1 MYLKRIALQDIKGF
15 KKVWLDLERQDG
27 SYAGWTVFAGPNG
40 SGKSTLLKAMALSIG
55 GEATARSLE
64 GNFDGWIRS
73 GAESGVIRAFLEV
86 DKLKDKSPPPKTSK
100 RHDLE
105 LAISFHIG
113 TNGKQTS
120 LLRSGYEGKGPL
132 SDAPDGWF
140 ICGYGPFRR
149 VSGHATDAIRLMAG
163 RNHIGRLVNLFREDS
178 SLMESL
184 QWMKEVHTRHL
195 EGKKGASELKKDILT
210 ILDDGLLPAGVKV
223 LDFDSDGLWVEQN
236 GTKLSLERLSD
247 GYRTMSAFVLDLS
260 RQLYD
265 CYGSLNLRHT
275 KDGHITIKQ
284 PGVVL
289 VDEMDIHLHVSWQKK
304 VGFWLKSRFPQI
316 QFLVTSHSP
325 FICQAADTNGL
336 IRLPGPGDESKVAPV
351 SEEVFTT
358 VVNGGADDAVMTE
371 LFGLERT
378 HSEKSEQLRDR
389 IADLEVEDLEQDLTD
404 EKQKELDELRKQ
416 LPNNPKARL
425 AQATRNL
432 GKM

>member
-1 MYLKRIALQDIKGF
+1 
-15 KKVWLDLERQDG
+15 
-27 SYAGWTVFAGPNG
+27 
-40 SGKSTLLKAMALSIG
+40 
-55 GEATARSLE
+55 
-64 GNFDGWIRS
+64 
-73 GAESGVIRAFLEV
+73 V

-149 VSGHATDAIRLMAG
+149 VSGHATDAARLMAG

-316 QFLVTSHSP
+316 QFLVTTHSP

-371 LFGLERT
+371 LFGLEQV
-378 HSEKSEQLRDR
+378 HSDNAEKLRDE
-389 IADLEVEDLEQDLTD
+389 IASLEFKIVKKKASAAEKKRLSLLQQKLPQTTTSSIERSLRLMEQ
-404 EKQKELDELRKQ
+404 KR
-416 LPNNPKARL
+416 
-425 AQATRNL
+425 
-432 GKM
+432 